1 MRALTLTV
9 GRYDHCYYREGKNQ
23 PVMCTGR
30 ISMVIYPDPA
40 ELKLHFTLLGDT
52 PDEQVYAE
60 ISIGTPEELTVLI
73 GALQA
78 MLPALERE
86 IDSES

>member
-1 MRALTLTV
+1 MRALELTV
-9 GRYDHCYYREGKNQ
+9 GRYDHCYYRAGKDE
-23 PVMCTGR
+23 PVMSTGR
-30 ISMVIYPDPA
+30 ISLSIYPDPP
-40 ELKLHFTLLGDT
+40 ELKFQCWLLGSS

-60 ISIGTPEELTVLI
+60 ISIGTPEELIVLI

-78 MLPALERE
+78 MLPVLERE